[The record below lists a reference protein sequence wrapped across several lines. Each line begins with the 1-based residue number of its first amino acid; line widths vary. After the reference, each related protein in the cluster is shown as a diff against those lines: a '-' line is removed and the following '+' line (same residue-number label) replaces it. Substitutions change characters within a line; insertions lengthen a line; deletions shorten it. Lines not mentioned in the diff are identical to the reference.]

1 MSVLSSTWS
10 RLWRSCRRNLIF
22 TRKTMVCRSR
32 QIRKRRYLIADLRS
46 DFVENVNGVL
56 RHLGSAAP
64 RDKFVLRFD
73 LCQEQAHA
81 HADTWVN
88 FCAASRAK
96 HVVFDFRP
104 GPWVLAELCSL
115 PLHKLSDAGGSP
127 VVRSLHIMSASL
139 ETPPA
144 PGFGGFTNLKE
155 LLLDKVVLGDVGW
168 LLASCHAHESLSV
181 MRCSTLQSL
190 STPRRLRRLWYL
202 SVHLCKEMQKVAVQ
216 APNLSTF
223 KFSTS
228 NDPVSIVL
236 GGSLKMEDVT
246 LVLRSMK
253 DRVDYVFADLPSGVP
268 HARKLS
274 VDFMID
280 TSVRELARFPTSHFT
295 NLKHLILSLIIFAL
309 IGDDTAGLLRL
320 ASVLELAPELPP
332 PHRPHI
338 HLKKVHMTGVYGY
351 SNLLKLVLH
360 FARNAVALERM
371 VVDPVSRHAT
381 LRVSRGTILTRDVL
395 KESGMKGMS
404 VVYSALEK

>member
-320 ASVLELAPELPP
+320 ASVLELAP
-332 PHRPHI
+332 
-338 HLKKVHMTGVYGY
+338 VW
-351 SNLLKLVLH
+351 SNWNCIWL
-360 FARNAVALERM
+360 
-371 VVDPVSRHAT
+371 AT
-381 LRVSRGTILTRDVL
+381 SAAATSSRGWRNCPRPIDRTSI
-395 KESGMKGMS
+395 
-404 VVYSALEK
+404 